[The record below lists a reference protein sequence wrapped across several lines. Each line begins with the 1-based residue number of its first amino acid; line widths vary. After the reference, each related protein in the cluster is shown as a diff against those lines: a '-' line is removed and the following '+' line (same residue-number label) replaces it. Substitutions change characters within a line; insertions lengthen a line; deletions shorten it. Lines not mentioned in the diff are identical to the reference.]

1 MRFIDTHTHLF
12 DEAFQDDLPQVIQR
26 ASDAGMVQALLPCI
40 NLPTW
45 KDMMEVC
52 RQYPDLCR
60 PMLGIHPTEIG
71 PFYHQDLQQ
80 MHNMLKEG
88 DGKPY
93 VAIGEVGL
101 DFYWDRS
108 QYKAQLDV
116 FERQVKM
123 ALEFDLPLMIHCRKA
138 QTELV
143 SVLKKYRNEPL
154 RGVFHCFSGSY
165 EMACQLLE
173 LGDFVLGIGGV
184 VTYHNTKLPQTLARL
199 PLSRIVLETDS
210 PYMTPVPHRGER
222 NEPSYIPFIIQ
233 TLAEVYGLTP
243 DEIGEE
249 TIRNTVR
256 LFRLQDTTFT
266 KPVAH

>member
-12 DEAFQDDLPQVIQR
+12 DEAFQEDLPEVINR
-26 ASDAGMVQALLPCI
+26 AREAGMIQALLPCI

-45 KDMMEVC
+45 SDMMKIC
-52 RQYPDLCR
+52 HDYPDLCR

-71 PFYHQDLQQ
+71 PFYYQDLQKIRKLLLSD
-80 MHNMLKEG
+80 NPE
-88 DGKPY
+88 Y

-101 DFYWDRS
+101 DFYWSRS

-116 FERQVKM
+116 FEQQVKI

-138 QTELV
+138 QPELTAI
-143 SVLKKYRNEPL
+143 LKKYKKEPL
-154 RGVFHCFSGSY
+154 RGIFHCFSGSY

-184 VTYHNTKLPQTLARL
+184 VTYHNTKLPQTLAKI
-199 PLSRIVLETDS
+199 PVEKIVLETDS

-222 NEPSYIPFIIQ
+222 NEPSYIPYIIK
-233 TLAEVYGLTP
+233 TLAEIY
-243 DEIGEE
+243 DCSENEIGEATIQN
-249 TIRNTVR
+249 TIRM
-256 LFRLQDTTFT
+256 FRLQNI
-266 KPVAH
+266 K

>member
-12 DEAFQDDLPQVIQR
+12 DEAFNEDLPEVIKR
-26 ASDAGMVQALLPCI
+26 AREAGMIQALLPCI

-45 KDMMEVC
+45 GDMMKVC
-52 RQYPDLCR
+52 HDYPDLCR

-71 PFYHQDLQQ
+71 PFYYQDLEK
-80 MHNMLKEG
+80 MHRMLLSG
-88 DGKPY
+88 HSDY

-101 DFYWDRS
+101 DFYWSRS

-116 FERQVKM
+116 FERQVKW

-138 QTELV
+138 QAELTA
-143 SVLKKYRNEPL
+143 VLKKYKNEPL

-184 VTYHNTKLPQTLARL
+184 VTYHNTKLPQTLAKL
-199 PLSRIVLETDS
+199 PIEKIVLETDS

-222 NEPSYIPFIIQ
+222 NEPSYIPYIIK
-233 TLAEVYGLTP
+233 TLAEIYDCSE
-243 DEIGEE
+243 DEIGEA
-249 TIRNTVR
+249 TIKNTVR
-256 LFRLQDTTFT
+256 MFRLQTI
-266 KPVAH
+266 K

>member
-12 DEAFQDDLPQVIQR
+12 DEAFRNDLPEVIER
-26 ASDAGMVQALLPCI
+26 AKAAGMVQALLPCI

-45 KDMMEVC
+45 KDMMDVC
-52 RQYPDLCR
+52 KAYPGLCQ

-71 PFYHQDLQQ
+71 PFYWQELQK
-80 MHNMLKEG
+80 MHEMLTADRES
-88 DGKPY
+88 Y

-116 FERQVKM
+116 FETQVRW

-138 QTELV
+138 QSELTA
-143 SVLKKYRNEPL
+143 VLKKYRKEPL

-165 EMACQLLE
+165 EMARQLLE

-184 VTYHNTKLPQTLARL
+184 VTYGNTKLPQTLSRL
-199 PLSRIVLETDS
+199 PISRIVLETDS

-222 NEPSYIPFIIQ
+222 NEPSYIPYIMEK
-233 TLAEVYGLTP
+233 LSEVYGLTAAQ
-243 DEIGEE
+243 IGEE
-249 TIRNTVR
+249 TIKNTVR
-256 LFRLQDTTFT
+256 MFRL
-266 KPVAH
+266 KGIN

>member
-12 DEAFQDDLPQVIQR
+12 DEAFQEDLPAVIDR
-26 ASDAGMVQALLPCI
+26 AQKAGMVQALLPCI

-45 KDMMEVC
+45 KDMMTVC
-52 RQYPDLCR
+52 KAYPHLCR

-71 PFYHQDLQQ
+71 PFYLQDLQQ
-80 MHNMLKEG
+80 IHQMLKS
-88 DGKPY
+88 DHSTY

-101 DFYWDRS
+101 DFYWSRS
-108 QYKAQLDV
+108 QYKTQLDV
-116 FERQVKM
+116 FETQVKW

-138 QTELV
+138 QPELV
-143 SVLKKYRNEPL
+143 GVLKKYKKEPL

-184 VTYHNTKLPQTLARL
+184 VTYHNTKLPQTLAKL
-199 PLSRIVLETDS
+199 PIDKIVLETDA

-222 NEPSYIPFIIQ
+222 NEPSYIPYVIK
-233 TLAEVYGLTP
+233 TLAEVYQCQE
-243 DEIGEE
+243 DEVAEA
-249 TIRNTVR
+249 TVRNTVR
-256 LFRLQDTTFT
+256 MFRLQNIN
-266 KPVAH
+266 